1 MSSLFSE
8 VRTKEI
14 KEPDVLYT
22 MKSKNQLK
30 GKLDFKQK
38 RLFEQRADFSPTA
51 SPTKRQFSLTDY
63 PSRANILVRAGD
75 EGVKLITGQ
84 ETSIKRKERSWDDDD
99 SGTAIST
106 VREIHVMPPTP
117 RKKKFKVEPISS
129 DAVRPDPLL
138 SVIESLGAPLEVEIV
153 EDAHNPIQRLQG
165 MISRRL
171 KGDLYKLP
179 SGQIVPVIQQPIQE
193 KPTCGPGCVL
203 MLALSAMEN
212 LIHSDDFWSW
222 YGGTRL
228 ANSTSLINAF
238 RLLSIEAKICR
249 LTSASKAPNLDDSI
263 NHKILDP
270 KDAVATVKDAIH
282 NTRNPVIL
290 AITHPILKGHWI
302 IVDGFENGCA
312 FIRDPFTAMAFAL
325 PEETLSKWLL
335 EKDPIQDMIYFPA

>member
-1 MSSLFSE
+1 
-8 VRTKEI
+8 
-14 KEPDVLYT
+14 
-22 MKSKNQLK
+22 
-30 GKLDFKQK
+30 
-38 RLFEQRADFSPTA
+38 
-51 SPTKRQFSLTDY
+51 
-63 PSRANILVRAGD
+63 
-75 EGVKLITGQ
+75 
-84 ETSIKRKERSWDDDD
+84 
-99 SGTAIST
+99 
-106 VREIHVMPPTP
+106 
-117 RKKKFKVEPISS
+117 
-129 DAVRPDPLL
+129 
-138 SVIESLGAPLEVEIV
+138 
-153 EDAHNPIQRLQG
+153 
-165 MISRRL
+165 
-171 KGDLYKLP
+171 
-179 SGQIVPVIQQPIQE
+179 
-193 KPTCGPGCVL
+193 

-325 PEETLSKWLL
+325 PEENTFKMAARKRSHPRYDL
-335 EKDPIQDMIYFPA
+335 FPA